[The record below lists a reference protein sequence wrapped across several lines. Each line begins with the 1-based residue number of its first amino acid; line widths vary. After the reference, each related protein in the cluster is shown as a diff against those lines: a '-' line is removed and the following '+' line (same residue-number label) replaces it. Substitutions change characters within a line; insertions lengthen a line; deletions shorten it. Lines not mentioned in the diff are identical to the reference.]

1 MKWIP
6 SWIAGSYA
14 RLYIEKSMK
23 WFDFDEVKKIL
34 NIEDKRALSLRLKT
48 LEESGFLIAKRD
60 SVDRRKKYFRTL
72 DPKDV
77 IFSYGI
83 RSLSASNDIMDVLA
97 SALKKLNFVIGGAYA
112 AYVHSGYASP
122 GKIDIYVKKE
132 DEDRWI
138 SLLSDKSTSI
148 SINDMLSEKIAKTN
162 VHIHSSLTQEMID
175 DSLKLDGLRYVLPEI
190 LVVDG
195 LKEQTEFSL
204 ADSFAILI
212 KNRKEIDFDR
222 LLKFAKNENLEKE
235 LGACLEIINLESKK
249 KIFSDIVINK
259 IRLKV
264 DFSRRRLFPRD
275 LKEENTEYVDI
286 SKKWGLQISLSR
298 SFVYKIIMDLVR

>member
-1 MKWIP
+1 MQWIP
-6 SWIAGSYA
+6 SWLAKYYA
-14 RLYIEKSMK
+14 MLYVEKNVQ
-23 WFDFDEVKKIL
+23 WFDFDEAKKIL
-34 NIEDKRALSLRLKT
+34 NIENKSVLSLSLAK
-48 LEESGFLIAKRD
+48 LEDSGFLIAKRD
-60 SVDRRKKYFRTL
+60 SVDRRKKHFRVL
-72 DPKDV
+72 EPKDIV
-77 IFSYGI
+77 FSYST
-83 RSLSASNDIMDVLA
+83 RSLSASNDIMDVLVG
-97 SALKKLNFVIGGAYA
+97 ALKKLDFVIGGAYA

-122 GKIDIYVKKE
+122 SKIDIYVKKE

-175 DSLKLDGLRYVLPEI
+175 DSLKLDGLRYFPPEI

-195 LKEQTEFSL
+195 LRGQTEFSL

-212 KNRKEIDFDR
+212 KNRKEIDFDK

-259 IRLKV
+259 IRSKV

-275 LKEENTEYVDI
+275 ITEENTAYIGI
-286 SKKWGLQISLSR
+286 SRRWGLQISLSR
-298 SFVYKIIMDLVR
+298 AFVSKIIMDLVR